1 MTFSSGVE
9 MKGRETWITLADQ
22 LDVAV
27 AGEFHQAT
35 EQVAGQKSEKAC
47 PAWHGPL
54 KESCAD

>member
-9 MKGRETWITLADQ
+9 MKGREAWITLAGE
-22 LDVAV
+22 LDAAL
-27 AGEFHQAT
+27 AGEFRQAT

-47 PAWHGPL
+47 PAWRGPL

>member
-9 MKGRETWITLADQ
+9 MKGREAWITLAGE

-27 AGEFHQAT
+27 AGEFHRAT

-47 PAWHGPL
+47 PAGMVR
-54 KESCAD
+54 